1 MKVLYKAQ
9 CSAKCCEKLGLS
21 YAKLETKLSSGQEN
35 HFDLKAVTA
44 SVKNLGIIGIVI
56 LRSNRVT
63 VGLTIMLMKHSA
75 APLNSQRNY
84 LFHLPKKI

>member
-1 MKVLYKAQ
+1 ML
-9 CSAKCCEKLGLS
+9 SAMQKLGLS
-21 YAKLETKLSSGQEN
+21 YAKLETKFSSEQKN

-44 SVKNLGIIGIVI
+44 FLKNSGIIGIVI

-84 LFHLPKKI
+84 LCHLPKKI